1 MTWGRILIFVIAI
14 AAATHVIL
22 LQLAP
27 AFIMDIAMERIVA
40 SGQPSFAPRADEN
53 SRAIVKP
60 SPDLLY
66 AACAYD
72 LAKGPMTI
80 TATPPADTYWS
91 AAFYSSETDNFFVK
105 RDDAELANGAVFV
118 VYTGEAPPTEA
129 PPGAILVSSPTQRGL
144 MLMRSLVNDDAR
156 EAEIDAARR
165 ATTCTIGATP

>member
-1 MTWGRILIFVIAI
+1 MTWGRMLILVIAI
-14 AAATHVIL
+14 AAATHVIV

-27 AFIMDIAMERIVA
+27 SFIMDIAMERIVA

-66 AACAYD
+66 AACSYD

-80 TATPPADTYWS
+80 TTTPPSDTYWS
-91 AAFYSSETDNFFVK
+91 AAFYTAETDNYFVM
-105 RDDAELANGAVFV
+105 RDGPAVASGVTFIVYDAGTPLA
-118 VYTGEAPPTEA
+118 EA
-129 PPGAILVSSPTQRGL
+129 PPGAILVESPTRRGL

-156 EAEIDAARR
+156 EGEIDAARR
-165 ATTCTIGATP
+165 KTVCSQGTSP